1 MKEVK
6 NIKDSVDKKLR
17 WEEKVENGNKE
28 EEEEAEQDEEDEVKK
43 RVKFSIDEVEQ
54 KEEQKMTL
62 ARRC

>member
-17 WEEKVENGNKE
+17 WEEKVENGNK
-28 EEEEAEQDEEDEVKK
+28 EEEAEQDEEDEVKK